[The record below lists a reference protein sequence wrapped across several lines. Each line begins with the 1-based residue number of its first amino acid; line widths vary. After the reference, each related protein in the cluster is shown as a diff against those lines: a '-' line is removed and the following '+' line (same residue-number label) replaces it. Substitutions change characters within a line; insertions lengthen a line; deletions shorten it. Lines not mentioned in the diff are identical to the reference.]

1 MELAKIYTPGE
12 VEDKWYKYWLKKK
25 YFRST
30 PDERTPY
37 TIVIPPPNVTGVLH
51 MGHMLNNTIQDVL
64 IRRARQQ
71 GKNACWVPGTDH
83 ASIATEAKVVKML
96 ADQGIDKSTLSRADF
111 LEHAWDWKNK
121 YGGIILEQLKKLGC
135 SCDWE
140 RTKFTMDEDLSKSV
154 IKVFVDLYRKGLIY
168 RGTKMVNWDCKGK
181 TTLSDEEVIHKEV
194 QSNLYYI
201 QYKLVGAEGH
211 VTIATTRPET
221 IMADTAVCVHPED
234 SRYQH
239 LIGKKVLIPLLGK
252 EIPIIADTYIDIE
265 FGTGCLKVTPAHD
278 INDYELGIKHGLE
291 IIDILNEDGTLNK
304 NAILYVGKDRFAA
317 RKEVVHDIEAIGQLE
332 KVEQIKNAVGHSERT
347 DAVVE
352 PRISTQWFVDM
363 KKFLDKN
370 PEVVSSVMDDVI
382 TFLPP
387 KLKNTYRHWM
397 ENIRD
402 WNISRQLWWGHQIPA
417 WFAPDGTMY
426 VAISLE
432 EAWQASLADGKQL
445 RKDELTQDPDVLDTW
460 FSSWLWP
467 ISVFDGINH
476 PNNSDIKYYY
486 PTNVLVTAPEIIFF
500 WVARMIM
507 AGYEY
512 QEMKPFSHVYF
523 TGIVRDKQRRKM
535 SKSLGNSPDPLE
547 LIEKYGADGVRI
559 GMLMCSPAGN
569 DILYDDSLVEQGRNF
584 TNKIWNALRLIKSWE
599 TQPGDNDDLNG
610 VFAWMDAKFNKT
622 VAEIEHLFE
631 EFKLSEALMAIY
643 NFIWDDFCSW
653 YLEMVKPVYGGKIH
667 IGTLDRTVQF
677 FERLMRLLHPFA
689 PFITEEIYHLLKERS
704 VGDDVCIAPYPSA
717 KPFNSLDIESGEL
730 IKQAIT
736 IVRDV
741 RNKAQLPQKH
751 PVKVFIETDNK
762 TPYWDFKQVL
772 CKLAYIEDFEFTKI
786 EVDGAVTEL
795 IGTDKA
801 YIITGVE
808 MDVEAEKKKLQEEI
822 TYYEGF
828 ISSVEKKLSNQGFV
842 QNAKPEVVEKE
853 RQKLADGKAK
863 LNNMQEA
870 LAKL

>member
-1 MELAKIYTPGE
+1 MELAKIYTPND

-111 LEHAWDWKNK
+111 LEHAWEWKNK

-201 QYKLVGAEGH
+201 QYKLVGSEGH

-221 IMADTAVCVHPED
+221 IMADTAVCVHPD
-234 SRYQH
+234 DTRYQH
-239 LIGKKVLIPLLGK
+239 LIGKKVQIPLLGK

-352 PRISTQWFVDM
+352 PRISTQWFVNM
-363 KKFLDKN
+363 KQFLDKN

-417 WFAPDGTMY
+417 WFTPDGTMY
-426 VAISLE
+426 VATSLE

-445 RKDELTQDPDVLDTW
+445 RKDELIQDPDVLDTW

-476 PNNSDIKYYY
+476 PNNADIKYYY

-512 QEMKPFSHVYF
+512 QHVKPFSHVYF

-535 SKSLGNSPDPLE
+535 SKQLGNSPDPLE
-547 LIEKYGADGVRI
+547 LIDKYGADGVRI

-599 TQPGDNDDLNG
+599 TQPGDNDHLNG

-631 EFKLSEALMAIY
+631 EFKLSEALMVIY

-667 IGTLDRTVQF
+667 IGTLDKTVQF

-704 VGDDVCIAPYPSA
+704 VGDDVCIAPYPSVKA
-717 KPFNSLDIESGEL
+717 FNSLDIEYGEL

-736 IVRDV
+736 VVRDV

-762 TPYWDFKQVL
+762 TPYWDFEQVL

-786 EVDGAVTEL
+786 EIDGAVTEL

-801 YIITGVE
+801 YILTGVE
-808 MDVEAEKKKLQEEI
+808 MDVAAEKKKLQDEI
-822 TYYEGF
+822 AYYEGF
-828 ISSVEKKLSNQGFV
+828 IHSVETKLSNDRFV

-853 RQKLADGKAK
+853 RQKLADGRAK
-863 LNNMQEA
+863 LNNMKEA